1 MENNLNG
8 NNRSMVL
15 KNYSIWQNIVKLLK
29 IRFQRIPLNYTGKCT
44 LYNIKRTKQSMIPIV
59 IHRYMQTK
67 LSLSY
72 EIKRNNYE
80 Y

>member
-1 MENNLNG
+1 MAKYYKTT
-8 NNRSMVL
+8 
-15 KNYSIWQNIVKLLK
+15 KNQVSKNTTELY
-29 IRFQRIPLNYTGKCT
+29 RE
-44 LYNIKRTKQSMIPIV
+44 YNIKRTKQNMIPIV